1 MINEIEYTVKR
12 KGVSY
17 ALHADKNVREKN
29 AWHLAT
35 IGGNGMPPSTAKGG
49 ASFGIAGQSYS
60 GLAVDA
66 REIEVDMY
74 ADGFSPD
81 GCQQMLDDAARVVSP
96 ENEALGILKLTNA
109 RGDAYRIAAKAI
121 EFDVSKTYRRT
132 ALASMVFHCP
142 YAYFESDV
150 LNVAPVFA
158 VEGGKEYPINEGLER
173 PYTFG
178 DIPTAEDLTQT
189 VTAYNA
195 GDVAAPCV
203 LKLHGAGLSR
213 VELVNETTGESIIV
227 NGMNAGGI
235 EINTDEND
243 LYARFEDG
251 KDASAYVSLY
261 SELSAF
267 KLEPGANVLRVSCR
281 ASSVTAAGAR
291 IEWRGR
297 FSACL

>member
-60 GLAVDA
+60 GLAVEA

-142 YAYFESDV
+142 YAYFEDDV
-150 LNVAPVFA
+150 LNVVPIFA
-158 VEGGKEYPINEGLER
+158 VEGGKEYPIGEGLER

-178 DIPTAEDLTQT
+178 NIAPDGETEKT
-189 VTAYNA
+189 VTAFNA
-195 GDVAAPCV
+195 GDVAAPCTIR
-203 LKLHGAGLSR
+203 LRGAGLTR
-213 VELVNETTGESIIV
+213 VEIANETTGASIIV
-227 NGMNAGGI
+227 SGMSAGGI
-235 EINTDEND
+235 EISTDEND
-243 LYARFEDG
+243 IYARFADG
-251 KDASAYVSLY
+251 TDASAYVSLY
-261 SELSAF
+261 SELAAF
-267 KLEPGANVLRVSCR
+267 KLDPGANAIRV
-281 ASSVTAAGAR
+281 AIEATSVTAAGAS

-297 FSACL
+297 YSICL